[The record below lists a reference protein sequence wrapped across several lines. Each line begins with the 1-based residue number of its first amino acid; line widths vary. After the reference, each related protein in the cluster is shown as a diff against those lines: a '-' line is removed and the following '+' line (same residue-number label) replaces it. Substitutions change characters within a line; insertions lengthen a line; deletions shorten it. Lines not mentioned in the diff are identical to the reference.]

1 MSAGVNERTNEQLY
15 LKQVP
20 EGIAGPDDFEVRKA
34 GVPVLHEG
42 EVLVESH
49 YFGLDA
55 ALRLIV
61 RDSDEFLFRVR
72 PGDLVRGTA
81 AGKVIESNHPDYAV
95 GEYVIA
101 SSGVQS
107 YSVCTAAELEK
118 CDVSQV
124 PLYDW
129 LGGFGVSGLTAY
141 FAIFDECKPQP
152 GQTVLI
158 NGAAGAVGN
167 MAGQFCKLAGARVI
181 GLTGSKEKCTWLV
194 DELGFDVAIDYKD
207 DDWYAQLEKA
217 APDRLD
223 VIFDNVGG
231 DILDESLKL
240 IGMRGVVLLCG
251 STSQYVADE
260 MTGPNNYIWLG
271 TMRARMQGF
280 VVFDYADQYV
290 EARKRMAEWIA
301 DGRIKLPNYFYE
313 GSVAAFPAAFQ
324 ELYEG
329 KNLGKMLLK
338 LAAAEN

>member
-1 MSAGVNERTNEQLY
+1 MTTGTNERINQQVF
-15 LKQVP
+15 LKRVP
-20 EGIAGPDDFEVRKA
+20 EGIAGPEDFEVRESEIPSLKD
-34 GVPVLHEG
+34 G

-81 AGKVIESNHPDYAV
+81 AGVILESKHLDYQV
-95 GEYVIA
+95 GDHVLA
-101 SSGVQS
+101 SSGVQR
-107 YSVCTAAELEK
+107 YSVCDAADLER
-118 CDVSQV
+118 CDVSQA
-124 PLYDW
+124 PLHDW

-167 MAGQFCKLAGARVI
+167 MAGQFCKLAGAKVI
-181 GLTGSKEKCTWLV
+181 GLTGSAEKCQWLKS
-194 DELGFDVAIDYKD
+194 ELGFDVAINYRDA
-207 DDWYAQLEKA
+207 DWYEQLEHA

-231 DILDESLKL
+231 ELLDTSLKL

-251 STSQYVADE
+251 STSQYAAEE
-260 MTGPNNYIWLG
+260 MRGPDNYIWLG

-280 VVFDYADQYV
+280 VVFDYADQYPL
-290 EARKRMAEWIA
+290 ARNRMAAWVA
-301 DGRIKLPNYFYE
+301 DGSIKLPNHFHE
-313 GSVAAFPAAFQ
+313 GDVAAFPQAFQ

-338 LAAAEN
+338 LPAAD

>member
-1 MSAGVNERTNEQLY
+1 MTEGSNERLNQQLF

-20 EGIAGPDDFEVRKA
+20 DGIAGPDDFEVREA
-34 GVPVLHEG
+34 EVPAPGEG
-42 EVLVESH
+42 QVLVESH

-61 RDSDEFLFRVR
+61 RDSDEFLFRVK

-81 AGKVIESNHPDYAV
+81 AGKVIESNHPDYQV
-95 GEYVIA
+95 GDYVLA

-107 YSVCTAAELEK
+107 YSVCEGAELEP
-118 CDVSQV
+118 CDVSQA
-124 PLYDW
+124 PLEDW

-152 GQTVLI
+152 GQTVLV

-181 GLTGSKEKCTWLV
+181 GLTGSNEKCDWLV
-194 DELGFDVAIDYKD
+194 NELGFDVAINYRDE
-207 DDWYAQLEKA
+207 DWYEQLEKA

-231 DILDESLKL
+231 DILNASLKL

-260 MTGPNNYIWLG
+260 MRGPDNYIWLG

-280 VVFDYADQYV
+280 VVFDYADQYAA
-290 EARKRMAEWIA
+290 ARKRMSTWIA
-301 DGRIKLPNYFYE
+301 DGSIKLPNYYHE
-313 GSVAAFPAAFQ
+313 GGVEAFPLAFQ

-329 KNLGKMLLK
+329 RNLGKMLLK
-338 LAAAEN
+338 LPAAD